1 MGVKIRDTQ
10 LLELAW
16 GDMVIGI
23 RSELTLYGNNVLLFY
38 S

>member
-16 GDMVIGI
+16 GANYCEG
-23 RSELTLYGNNVLLFY
+23 RYGNRYKKVN
-38 S
+38 